1 MKYKGI
7 IFDLDG
13 VLVHTDKYHYL
24 AWKQTAD
31 RLGIYFDEKIN
42 NKLRGVSRMASL
54 EIILEGSTKKFSD
67 GQKQKLAEEKNSVY
81 RRYLEGLT
89 QKDLGEG
96 VLQTL
101 EKLKAMG
108 FKLAVGSSS
117 RNAVLIL
124 KKTGIYKFFDAISDG
139 NNISKPKPDPEVFIK
154 AAGMLGLMC
163 GQCLVVEDAVSGV
176 LAATAANMDCAA
188 IGDAAK
194 HKIATYN
201 LESINQLT
209 DIVS

>member
-1 MKYKGI
+1 M
-7 IFDLDG
+7 
-13 VLVHTDKYHYL
+13 HTDKYHYL
-24 AWKQTAD
+24 AWKQIAD

-67 GQKQKLAEEKNSVY
+67 EQKQKLAEEKNSVY
-81 RRYLEGLT
+81 RQYLEGLT
-89 QKDLGEG
+89 QRDLGEG

-108 FKLAVGSSS
+108 LKLAVGSSS

-124 KKTGIYKFFDAISDG
+124 KKTGIYGFFGAVSDG
-139 NNISKPKPDPEVFIK
+139 NNIVKPKPDPEVFIK
-154 AAGMLGLMC
+154 AADMLGLLC

-201 LESINQLT
+201 IENFYQLVE
-209 DIVS
+209 IVS

>member
-24 AWKQTAD
+24 AWKQIAD

-42 NKLRGVSRMASL
+42 NRLRGVSRMASL

-67 GQKQKLAEEKNSVY
+67 EQKQKLAEEKNSVY
-81 RRYLEGLT
+81 IQYLEDLT

-108 FKLAVGSSS
+108 LKLAVGSSS

-124 KKTGIYKFFDAISDG
+124 KKTGIYGFFGAVSDG
-139 NNISKPKPDPEVFIK
+139 NNIVKPKPDPEVFIK
-154 AAGMLGLMC
+154 AADMLGLLC

-201 LESINQLT
+201 IENFYQLVE
-209 DIVS
+209 IVS